1 MGKHT
6 IRMSLS
12 IVLSGKNVRKTY
24 IGRSTLEMGVDSAI
38 ISFNFGASR
47 LLDAFKEY
55 GLQDALYTNT
65 FCRKKDISRIKES
78 CQKESDKGK
87 SSRKR
92 LRAVRKGFGDKEKE
106 REGVVYGPGIS
117 DS

>member
-1 MGKHT
+1 
-6 IRMSLS
+6 MSS
-12 IVLSGKNVRKTY
+12 K
-24 IGRSTLEMGVDSAI
+24 
-38 ISFNFGASR
+38 
-47 LLDAFKEY
+47 Y
-55 GLQDALYTNT
+55 GLQDTLYTNT

-78 CQKESDKGK
+78 CRKESYKGK

-106 REGVVYGPGIS
+106 REVVVYGPGIC